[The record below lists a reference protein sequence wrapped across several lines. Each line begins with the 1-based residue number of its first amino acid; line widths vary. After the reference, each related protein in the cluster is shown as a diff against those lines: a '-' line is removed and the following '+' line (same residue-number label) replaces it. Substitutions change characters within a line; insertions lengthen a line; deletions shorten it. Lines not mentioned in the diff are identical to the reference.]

1 MVASRP
7 EHDYAALVFAGAE
20 AVQLELTLERA
31 DREVTEREAD
41 SAALVI
47 AQMRELVAA
56 VAGRLPHPSV
66 QHGSTKRPPYGN
78 NLQTAARTKVATGA
92 YIRLARE
99 PVVGVVFHP
108 TGGSGQSTATILVTT
123 SGLCAVGGRQHRR
136 NLRFVPA
143 LAT

>member
-78 NLQTAARTKVATGA
+78 NLQTAARTKSRQAPTSDS
-92 YIRLARE
+92 RE
-99 PVVGVVFHP
+99 
-108 TGGSGQSTATILVTT
+108 SRS
-123 SGLCAVGGRQHRR
+123 SGLFSTQRGAPDKAPQRSW
-136 NLRFVPA
+136 
-143 LAT
+143 